1 MVAIVVTALIAVAV
15 GLAAGF
21 FIGVYWVRRQL
32 EQMQNDPKKLQEMA
46 RQMGIS
52 LNQQQL
58 NKARKMLKN
67 SKFR

>member
-1 MVAIVVTALIAVAV
+1 MVAIVVTAVIAVAV
-15 GLAAGF
+15 GLVAGF
-21 FIGVYWVRRQL
+21 FIGVYWVRKQL
-32 EQMQNDPKKLQEMA
+32 EQMQSDPKKLQEMA